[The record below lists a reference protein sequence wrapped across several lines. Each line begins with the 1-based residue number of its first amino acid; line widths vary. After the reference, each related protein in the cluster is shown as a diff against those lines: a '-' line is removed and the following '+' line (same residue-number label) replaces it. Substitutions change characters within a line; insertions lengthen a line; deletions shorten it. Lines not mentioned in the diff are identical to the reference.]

1 MDRNNLNT
9 YGYLDRG
16 SYFGEIGILMNSL
29 NQFDYVFYGG
39 QDKPLQ
45 LLTIESGDFLEIC
58 NEFPISKEIFLQN
71 AKKRL
76 QMFQNYK

>member
-29 NQFDYVFYGG
+29 NQFDYIFYGG
-39 QDKPLQ
+39 QDKPL
-45 LLTIESGDFLEIC
+45 
-58 NEFPISKEIFLQN
+58 
-71 AKKRL
+71 
-76 QMFQNYK
+76 